1 MGKKH
6 TKENTNEERKDS
18 EEAFITHAR
27 RTRVTFLLPNKL
39 LLFSVAA
46 NREEPQPA
54 VLLTSTGRSLSPP
67 TVMLNFTAN
76 KPLYSLL

>member
-6 TKENTNEERKDS
+6 TKENTNEERKDN

-27 RTRVTFLLPNKL
+27 RTRVTSLLPNKL
-39 LLFSVAA
+39 LLFPVAA

-54 VLLTSTGRSLSPP
+54 GLLTSTGRSLSPP
-67 TVMLNFTAN
+67 VMLNFTAN